1 MLNGN
6 LDLQNWSDPCTE
18 QTCLPL
24 QSILSLH
31 GLFTS
36 LEFAKEVKIKFLL
49 CKQKIMTFS
58 GKKAKVEDYSRLQ
71 EPSSAKSTGMFNK
84 SIVAILLTRL
94 SVAPKAPPQSSVIL
108 AKLQY

>member
-1 MLNGN
+1 
-6 LDLQNWSDPCTE
+6 
-18 QTCLPL
+18 
-24 QSILSLH
+24 
-31 GLFTS
+31 
-36 LEFAKEVKIKFLL
+36 
-49 CKQKIMTFS
+49 MTFS